1 MVRVRCFRITSR
13 VVSGGAPATAVS
25 STSPA
30 AQHQV
35 EVVNR
40 SSLPYDVIVS
50 GNIASG
56 LLAYATGSGAW
67 PASPPQ
73 PIAALGTVT
82 PDEALGAT
90 GTTGSE
96 TLCCDNFVSRLA
108 GAPGWAPAVNPADCV
123 VVTVI

>member
-1 MVRVRCFRITSR
+1 
-13 VVSGGAPATAVS
+13 VVSGGVPATVVS
-25 STSPA
+25 STSPN

-56 LLAYATGSGAW
+56 LLVYAAGSGAW
-67 PASPPQ
+67 PANPPLA
-73 PIAALGTVT
+73 IAGLGIVA
-82 PDEALGAT
+82 PDEPLGAS

-123 VVTVI
+123 VVTVT